1 MSSHPAHFELDERFD
16 KSVFSIVIESEFMCV
31 DWFKNVRRVRL
42 SQWLALVWFVCAAF
56 EVSAA
61 SGPGDDYKVG
71 AGDLLRIAVF
81 GNPDLAGDV
90 RVSQTGNITIP
101 LIGSVPVSGLSAREV
116 ETTLAERLTAGRFI
130 RDPQV
135 TVLVVDYQ
143 SQRVAVMGEVARP
156 GQYPLTGRRRV
167 LNLLADAG
175 GITNATAG
183 DQVIL
188 IRADGSRV
196 QLDSIALLNGDP
208 AQNPVLGPGD
218 TINVPKASLFYIYGE
233 VQRPGMYKLE
243 RNMNV
248 TQAISAAGGLTRRG
262 SERGT
267 SVKRH
272 DASGKESRARVK
284 GNDLVHPDDVLF
296 VKESWF

>member
-1 MSSHPAHFELDERFD
+1 MRLVLIF
-16 KSVFSIVIESEFMCV
+16 IESESMCV
-31 DWFKNVRRVRL
+31 EWFMEVRRVRL
-42 SQWLALVWFVCAAF
+42 FQWLALFWFLGTALPAN
-56 EVSAA
+56 STN
-61 SGPGDDYKVG
+61 GPGDDYKVG
-71 AGDLLRIAVF
+71 PGDLLRVAVF

-116 ETTLAERLTAGRFI
+116 ETSLAQRLSAGRFI

-135 TVLVVDYQ
+135 TVLVIDYE

-156 GQYPLTGRRRV
+156 GQYPLAGLRRV

-175 GITNATAG
+175 GITSTTAG

-188 IRADGSRV
+188 IRADGSRM
-196 QLDSIALLNGDP
+196 QLDSVALLNGDP

-218 TINVPKASLFYIYGE
+218 SINVPKASLFYIYGE

-267 SVKRH
+267 TVKRH
-272 DASGKESRARVK
+272 DASGKESRTHVK
-284 GNDLVHPDDVLF
+284 GSDLIHPDDVLY